1 MPAMNPAR
9 RWLITGAIAGGAM
22 LGAAGIA
29 AAATGTSTTSNSSAS
44 SSSRAA
50 TAAAPNRNPASV
62 TRGPGETLL
71 AGTSAAKAKA
81 AALAAVPGATI
92 VRVETDSGGAAYEA
106 HMKKADGSFVTVK
119 LDSNFKVTSTQDGF
133 GAGPAG
139 APAGVPNATT
149 GA

>member
-1 MPAMNPAR
+1 MNPAR
-9 RWLITGAIAGGAM
+9 RWLVTGAIAGGAM

-29 AAATGTSTTSNSSAS
+29 SAATGSSTTAASTAS
-44 SSSRAA
+44 SAA
-50 TAAAPNRNPASV
+50 TAAAATNPNPATV
-62 TRGPGETLL
+62 THGPGETLL
-71 AGTSAAKAKA
+71 TGTSASKAKA

-119 LDSNFKVTSTQDGF
+119 LDSSFKVIATQDGF
-133 GAGPAG
+133 GAGSA
-139 APAGVPNATT
+139 AAPNAAT